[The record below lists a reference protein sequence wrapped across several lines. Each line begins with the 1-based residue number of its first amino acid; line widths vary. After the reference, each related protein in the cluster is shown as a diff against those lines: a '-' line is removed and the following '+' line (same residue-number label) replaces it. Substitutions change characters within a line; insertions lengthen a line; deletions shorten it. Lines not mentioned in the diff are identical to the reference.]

1 MGGFYGLYN
10 TMRQE
15 KSVHKLHKIWHT
27 FLYTLYTV
35 VFCVRIFCCKKCFK
49 FVSVHLFLL
58 EKKTCTLV
66 QNILMFQNDLLCLVM
81 TFTDNTEDFF
91 INGLGN
97 ILAVTSG
104 MSQVSADKYLVIVI
118 TITDKTKFIRHSIF
132 HNHTSGCRSCTFD
145 VIGCTSRNIPED
157 NFLCY
162 APA

>member
-1 MGGFYGLYN
+1 
-10 TMRQE
+10 MRQE

-27 FLYTLYTV
+27 FLFIHYILLFSVSGFSV
-35 VFCVRIFCCKKCFK
+35 VKSASK

-81 TFTDNTEDFF
+81 TFTDNTADFF

-118 TITDKTKFIRHSIF
+118 TITDKTKFIRHSVF

-145 VIGCTSRNIPED
+145 VIGCTSRNIPEVISSAMRPP
-157 NFLCY
+157 NSVIIS
-162 APA
+162 